1 MIPYS
6 AKELKYLWAMWD
18 EAYRHQRS
26 EPRYRNIYAAALGI
40 ILAGWFSYRTELS
53 FSAPLGGL
61 LMLSGAL
68 IGAWYC
74 LKALRHKK
82 GSDPEG

>member
-26 EPRYRNIYAAALGI
+26 EPRYRNIYAGALGI

-53 FSAPLGGL
+53 FSAPLGSI

-82 GSDPEG
+82 GSAPEG